1 MRQPARIYMLVIAY
15 AVLLIVG
22 LGMPL
27 RESRGMAADRH
38 QHHPLSLGIPA
49 SWRGKARDL
58 SLNVVL
64 FIPLGALGRRSLRH
78 AGLAG
83 LPALLATVGG
93 SMALS
98 LTMET
103 VQHFI
108 PGRYP
113 SLLDV
118 VMNGGGATMGIAADM
133 ALHPLRRLRG
143 LS

>member
-1 MRQPARIYMLVIAY
+1 VSVLVIAY
-15 AVLLIVG
+15 AVMLIVG

-38 QHHPLSLGIPA
+38 APHPLSLEIPP

-58 SLNVVL
+58 SLNVLL
-64 FIPLGALGRRSLRH
+64 FIPLGALGRRSLHH
-78 AGLAG
+78 AGLAR
-83 LPALLATVGG
+83 LPALLATIGG

-118 VMNGGGATMGIAADM
+118 VMNGGGAMMGVAADM
-133 ALHPLRRLRG
+133 ALHPAPRKG